1 MNICLTLP
9 SRTAVRSATFFGEEI
24 AAVDGLHTRIFL
36 FDTCGTCIES
46 VNSLRCYS
54 LLRYDP
60 VSNGFVARC
69 DTCGNRV
76 FYLNCFF
83 AEIGTASL
91 GSLACEGPLYDVTMY
106 DGRLYATFEDRVVAY
121 TRDGSPLCTVVRP
134 RLGVATRHYIR
145 SGDESL
151 THIVRD
157 GQSYRPFVRRLR
169 RGTGRAARPDA
180 AQFHDTGRRHLR
192 RVHQRLPLYIP
203 RAARVRRRVPRHRP
217 VDVQHYG
224 RYRGQLLQLD
234 AGCAKIESDNRG
246 KEVEE
251 K

>member
-76 FYLNCFF
+76 CRDRHR
-83 AEIGTASL
+83 
-91 GSLACEGPLYDVTMY
+91 LA
-106 DGRLYATFEDRVVAY
+106 RQ
-121 TRDGSPLCTVVRP
+121 P
-134 RLGVATRHYIR
+134 RLRGPA
-145 SGDESL
+145 
-151 THIVRD
+151 
-157 GQSYRPFVRRLR
+157 VRR
-169 RGTGRAARPDA
+169 D
-180 AQFHDTGRRHLR
+180 D
-192 RVHQRLPLYIP
+192 
-203 RAARVRRRVPRHRP
+203 VRRPPLRH
-217 VDVQHYG
+217 V
-224 RYRGQLLQLD
+224 
-234 AGCAKIESDNRG
+234 
-246 KEVEE
+246 
-251 K
+251 

>member
-134 RLGVATRHYIR
+134 RPGVATRHYIR

-157 GQSYRPFVRRLR
+157 GQSYIVHSSDGCGAGLVVP
-169 RGTGRAARPDA
+169 RG
-180 AQFHDTGRRHLR
+180 QFHNTGRRHLR
-192 RVHQRLPLYIP
+192 RVHQRLPLYIS
-203 RAARVRRRVPRHRP
+203 RAARVRRRVPRHGP

-234 AGCAKIESDNRG
+234 AGCAKIESNNRG
-246 KEVEE
+246 KDVEE

>member
-134 RLGVATRHYIR
+134 RPSAVAERRHYIR

-157 GQSYRPFVRRLR
+157 GQSYIVHSSDGCGAGLVVPRGLTLRNPALTGRPTSTARSPAATSIHISCRSCPTACSPPRTCRCAALWTISRATVAIRRRL
-169 RGTGRAARPDA
+169 
-180 AQFHDTGRRHLR
+180 
-192 RVHQRLPLYIP
+192 
-203 RAARVRRRVPRHRP
+203 
-217 VDVQHYG
+217 
-224 RYRGQLLQLD
+224 
-234 AGCAKIESDNRG
+234 C
-246 KEVEE
+246 
-251 K
+251 

>member
-134 RLGVATRHYIR
+134 RPGVATRHYIR

-151 THIVRD
+151 T
-157 GQSYRPFVRRLR
+157 QPS
-169 RGTGRAARPDA
+169 
-180 AQFHDTGRRHLR
+180 
-192 RVHQRLPLYIP
+192 
-203 RAARVRRRVPRHRP
+203 
-217 VDVQHYG
+217 
-224 RYRGQLLQLD
+224 LL
-234 AGCAKIESDNRG
+234 
-246 KEVEE
+246 
-251 K
+251 

>member
-157 GQSYRPFVRRLR
+157 GQSYI
-169 RGTGRAARPDA
+169 
-180 AQFHDTGRRHLR
+180 
-192 RVHQRLPLYIP
+192 VHSSDGCGAGL
-203 RAARVRRRVPRHRP
+203 VVPRGLTLRNFTIQ
-217 VDVQHYG
+217 DGDIYG
-224 RYRGQLLQLD
+224 AFTSGYLYTYLVPLVSDGVFPATDLSMCSIMD
-234 AGCAKIESDNRG
+234 DIAGNCCN
-246 KEVEE
+246 
-251 K
+251 